1 MLKQEGR
8 SKRGHIVVE
17 EKEEKKLHRRSTFPP
32 KHAVAPPHSHTQPRS
47 PCFSFSL
54 LWAHFQHQHRRGR
67 TFPTLPD
74 LDKSCEMDDAT
85 PAHRHLTHR
94 FRLRNFYDRKVGE
107 TFTTIIFV
115 EGTNMT
121 RKMVS
126 NGSNKELWSWAIKR
140 TFRAAN
146 ANWITK
152 IWTER
157 LAQHIKSLPDPPS
170 EFVTLRVRL

>member
-94 FRLRNFYDRKVGE
+94 FRLRNFYDRKVGKLLRQSSSWKAQIWLVKWSRMDLIRNYGRE
-107 TFTTIIFV
+107 P
-115 EGTNMT
+115 
-121 RKMVS
+121 S
-126 NGSNKELWSWAIKR
+126 NVH
-140 TFRAAN
+140 F
-146 ANWITK
+146 
-152 IWTER
+152 ER
-157 LAQHIKSLPDPPS
+157 RMRI
-170 EFVTLRVRL
+170 E

>member
-17 EKEEKKLHRRSTFPP
+17 EKEEKKLHRRSFFPP

-94 FRLRNFYDRKVGE
+94 FRLRNFYDRKVGKLLRQSSSWKAQIWLVKWSRMDLIRNYGRE
-107 TFTTIIFV
+107 P
-115 EGTNMT
+115 
-121 RKMVS
+121 S
-126 NGSNKELWSWAIKR
+126 NVH
-140 TFRAAN
+140 F
-146 ANWITK
+146 
-152 IWTER
+152 ER
-157 LAQHIKSLPDPPS
+157 RMRI
-170 EFVTLRVRL
+170 E

>member
-17 EKEEKKLHRRSTFPP
+17 EEEEKKLHRRSTFPP

-94 FRLRNFYDRKVGE
+94 FRLRNFYDRKVGKLLRQSSSWKAQIWLVKWSRMDLIRNYGRE
-107 TFTTIIFV
+107 P
-115 EGTNMT
+115 
-121 RKMVS
+121 S
-126 NGSNKELWSWAIKR
+126 NVH
-140 TFRAAN
+140 F
-146 ANWITK
+146 
-152 IWTER
+152 ER
-157 LAQHIKSLPDPPS
+157 RMRI
-170 EFVTLRVRL
+170 E